1 MIPSI
6 LTLVRLLLL
15 TAAWCALW
23 GEISIANLF
32 SGFVISVIVNTSGN
46 KLLPNESV
54 NLFEM
59 FRFLRLVFI
68 DLIVSTFEVTKT
80 IFISNKRND
89 EAIIAVKLLPE
100 NQSHLYI
107 IVLVVTL
114 TPGTAVVDLDS
125 QGSTIY
131 LHLLDKSQV
140 QSVKDHVYDLADTA
154 RKAFPDSRESV
165 KEVAA

>member
-1 MIPSI
+1 MIPSV
-6 LTLVRLLLL
+6 LTFVRLMLL

-23 GEISIANLF
+23 GEVSFANLL
-32 SGFVISVIVNTSGN
+32 SGFVVSLIVNLSGN
-46 KLLPNESV
+46 KLLPNESI

-68 DLIVSTFEVTKT
+68 DLIVSTFEVIKT
-80 IFISNKRND
+80 ILKGNKRED

-100 NQSHLYI
+100 NQTHLYI

-125 QGSTIY
+125 KGSTIY

-140 QSVKDHVYDLADTA
+140 QSVKEHVYELADTA
-154 RKAFPDSRESV
+154 RKAFPDSKESV
-165 KEVAA
+165 KGVVV